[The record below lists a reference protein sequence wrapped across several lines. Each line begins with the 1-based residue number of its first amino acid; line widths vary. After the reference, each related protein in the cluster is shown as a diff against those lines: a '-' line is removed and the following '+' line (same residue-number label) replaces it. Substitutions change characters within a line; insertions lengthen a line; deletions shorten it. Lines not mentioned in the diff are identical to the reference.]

1 MSALFLILKAEDLLV
16 DGGMVVTD
24 KRNGKGE
31 VVSAVKAAQA
41 SPPSISSSKKSV
53 QSVVPGSTIEAHV
66 DHFSAGVAKNGMNAD
81 VTEVSLMRTQTL
93 YWQHILYYIMHI
105 SDTFSPI
112 VSKTSVMIGAVDN
125 VGGLGDSKLLIK
137 EEVSHAASVVGMNVV
152 SPHQVTSYINE
163 FSLIYLS
170 ILII

>member
-1 MSALFLILKAEDLLV
+1 MSSLFLILKAEAEDLLV

-53 QSVVPGSTIEAHV
+53 QSVVPGSIEEGV
-66 DHFSAGVAKNGMNAD
+66 DHYSSSVAKNGMNAD

-93 YWQHILYYIMHI
+93 YWQHIYYIMHI
-105 SDTFSPI
+105 SDTFSLI
-112 VSKTSVMIGAVDN
+112 VSKTSMKIGAVDN

-137 EEVSHAASVVGMNVV
+137 EEVSLAAKEKGGHNGVGVEMNVV
-152 SPHQVTSYINE
+152 SP
-163 FSLIYLS
+163 IY
-170 ILII
+170 